1 MKPLNQNR
9 MEIIKT
15 TPNWLPIEKENFS
28 DEQLIEMYHCVFTNK
43 HSDGFMKAEIK
54 DLLFQKD
61 YWFMESKQLEWE
73 LKLKNKLIEFG
84 ITFKSE

>member
-1 MKPLNQNR
+1 MK
-9 MEIIKT
+9 IIKT

-43 HSDGFMKAEIK
+43 YSDGFMKAEMK
-54 DLLFQKD
+54 DLLFDKD
-61 YWFMESKQLEWE
+61 YWFMEIRKENWE
-73 LKLKNKLIEFG
+73 ENLKTKLQKFG

>member
-1 MKPLNQNR
+1 
-9 MEIIKT
+9 MEMIKT
-15 TPNWLPIEKENFS
+15 TPNWLPIEKQNFS

-54 DLLFQKD
+54 DLLFKKD
-61 YWFMESKQLEWE
+61 YWFIESKQLEWE

-84 ITFKSE
+84 ITLKPE